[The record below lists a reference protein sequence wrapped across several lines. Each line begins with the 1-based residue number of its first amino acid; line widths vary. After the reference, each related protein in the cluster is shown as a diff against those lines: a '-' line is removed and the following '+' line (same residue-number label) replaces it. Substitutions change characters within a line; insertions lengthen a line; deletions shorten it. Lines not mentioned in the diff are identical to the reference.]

1 MTKSRMPCTSLFLLL
16 LGPFLTGGGQMS
28 FSTALPLPTTM
39 VALNS
44 TEGMQMLYDPLTLKR
59 PYEEGAIHYTT
70 QQDTSSCGRASAT
83 IVLNALVGTGV
94 PAPVDPTYN
103 YPYWTQDAYT
113 SSDCVASNCTEP
125 CTLDQAAR
133 ALNCTAGVH
142 VEARPSSSFDQTDPV
157 AELRELVR
165 EVCAEEHAK
174 PDRRHIVANFDR
186 ASVNMAGGGHFSPVV
201 AFSPARDMALV
212 MDVARYK
219 YPAAWFPMDVLW
231 AGIDSYDHSARAY
244 RGVYLTRGN
253 VEASAPGAIVEA

>member
-212 MDVARYK
+212 MDVARY
-219 YPAAWFPMDVLW
+219 DVF
-231 AGIDSYDHSARAY
+231 G
-244 RGVYLTRGN
+244 
-253 VEASAPGAIVEA
+253 

>member
-1 MTKSRMPCTSLFLLL
+1 MYAPVFD
-16 LGPFLTGGGQMS
+16 GPRHLHRIHHMH
-28 FSTALPLPTTM
+28 
-39 VALNS
+39 
-44 TEGMQMLYDPLTLKR
+44 GMHRTQMLYDPLTLKR
-59 PYEEGAIHYTT
+59 PYEEGSIHYTT

-83 IVLNALVGTGV
+83 IVLNALAGTGV

-103 YPYWTQDAYT
+103 YPFWTQDAYT
-113 SSDCVASNCTEP
+113 SSDCVASNWCVRVNVHIHVRARNHIHRLTQPTTYPPQQTNLPSSPSSLSPTPPSTEP

-186 ASVNMAGGGHFSPVV
+186 ASVNMTGE
-201 AFSPARDMALV
+201 L
-212 MDVARYK
+212 
-219 YPAAWFPMDVLW
+219 
-231 AGIDSYDHSARAY
+231 ARA
-244 RGVYLTRGN
+244 GCVG
-253 VEASAPGAIVEA
+253 SAQHFNMRCCAG